1 MINKDDFIQKS
12 IINDMSEGVMII
24 GLDGNIKYINPAAL
38 SILNK
43 NEAEMTGK
51 NFASVFFCDEKT
63 TFSIRQY

>member
-51 NFASVFFCDEKT
+51 KLCLCFLL
-63 TFSIRQY
+63 